1 MMISGEIAPAV
12 SAFGMT
18 FIEWKIS
25 DENDDYHTPKAVCE
39 SLGLWLGLHSVR
51 NGQTLHQTR

>member
-18 FIEWKIS
+18 FMEWKIS

-51 NGQTLHQTR
+51 NG